1 MKNRL
6 SDKAIEIA
14 NDLHKEKFDYQSE
27 YIPLINALNKLAKYE
42 DAQEAELLE
51 QLPCKVGD
59 TVRVSSRLV
68 PKTIQTGGEIKF
80 LDCDVMPKYF
90 YARVVSFRFASRKY
104 VKLAVNVEHV
114 VITKQIDD
122 RDPYGLAAYG
132 EFCKIV
138 LPLSSFGKT
147 IFLTDEEV
155 SEQILKEMCEEV
167 LKEAQ
172 DA

>member
-1 MKNRL
+1 MTRL
-6 SDKAIEIA
+6 SDKAIEIV
-14 NDLHKEKFDYQSE
+14 NDLHKERLDYASE
-27 YIPLINALNKLAKYE
+27 YLPLINTLNKLARYE
-42 DAQEAELLE
+42 DEEEAGRLVR
-51 QLPCKVGD
+51 LPCKVGD
-59 TVRVSSRLV
+59 TVYVSSRLV

-90 YARVVSFRFASRKY
+90 CARVVSFRFASREY

-122 RDPYGLAAYG
+122 RGPDELAAYG

-155 SEQILKEMCEEV
+155 SEQILKETS
-167 LKEAQ
+167 KEALKKTQ
-172 DA
+172 KT